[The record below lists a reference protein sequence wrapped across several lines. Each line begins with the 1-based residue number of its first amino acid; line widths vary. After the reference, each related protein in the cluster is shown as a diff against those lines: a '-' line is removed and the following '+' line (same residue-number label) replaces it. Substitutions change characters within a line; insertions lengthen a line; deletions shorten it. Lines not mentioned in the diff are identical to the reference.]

1 VPGRAV
7 RTHPVRG
14 YLRVAGG
21 DARGICPVASLST
34 MAISAKQKETSPA
47 TASRSR
53 GLKAPAPG
61 RPGGE
66 PRRTYIF
73 EATTHGNRQ
82 AETMD
87 ANMQEAERWLRQ
99 GERDLISAQNSCRSG
114 DFEWACFQAQQS
126 AEKVLKALLYARGF
140 RKILTHSVYE
150 LIREVGAFEPSLL
163 ELKAGAKVLDSAYI
177 TTRYPDSIA
186 GNLTPSEY
194 YDKEDAE
201 ECIEYADS
209 ICTAARQALSR

>member
-1 VPGRAV
+1 
-7 RTHPVRG
+7 
-14 YLRVAGG
+14 
-21 DARGICPVASLST
+21 
-34 MAISAKQKETSPA
+34 
-47 TASRSR
+47 
-53 GLKAPAPG
+53 
-61 RPGGE
+61 
-66 PRRTYIF
+66 
-73 EATTHGNRQ
+73 
-82 AETMD
+82 MD

-150 LIREVGAFEPSLL
+150 LIREVGAFEPSFM